1 MQAQGMQWRA
11 TWALHTRSS
20 CKGHNNKDD
29 VFLITGG
36 KSVMNIAILL
46 IALVSSEKVYFILT
60 TKKSFGAKRHTVK
73 VILVFKW
80 AEL

>member
-1 MQAQGMQWRA
+1 
-11 TWALHTRSS
+11 
-20 CKGHNNKDD
+20 
-29 VFLITGG
+29 
-36 KSVMNIAILL
+36 MNIAILL

-80 AEL
+80 AELWKVNEAVNCNRRKGSVIFKPICRPLRCH